1 MKLVGNETQ
10 LRVDLIIK
18 TSMKSVLIFENHQTF
33 LQNPLKNQ
41 VNLKTIN
48 QSTKPTETIKSKHQ
62 ISLLS
67 RYSLL
72 VHEQGQQL
80 IMELDWHKVLT
91 KNKEIE
97 DMTLM
102 EARLSKLISI
112 QLTSIHKRAE
122 TDFSLQLL

>member
-1 MKLVGNETQ
+1 
-10 LRVDLIIK
+10 
-18 TSMKSVLIFENHQTF
+18 
-33 LQNPLKNQ
+33 
-41 VNLKTIN
+41 
-48 QSTKPTETIKSKHQ
+48 
-62 ISLLS
+62 
-67 RYSLL
+67 

>member
-18 TSMKSVLIFENHQTF
+18 TSMKSVLIFKNHQTF

-48 QSTKPTETIKSKHQ
+48 QSAKPTETIKSKHQ

-80 IMELDWHKVLT
+80 IMEQDWHKVLT

-102 EARLSKLISI
+102 EARLSKLINI